1 MILVYFAYIFLIHI
15 CYHINIVKCDFSI
28 VPQSEIFS
36 GIYAPFTKFAM
47 EPFASCW
54 LITKRRFIQ
63 SSFEKMGNFEGA
75 VFSILVDTHTVMTR
89 DYFDF
94 QVEHLSPTTNTL
106 ASHDLDHILISRLE
120 NRAIQLKNSIDIYA
134 DIFAEKSNT
143 LAFIPF
149 SCNGAT
155 TSGEDVKKM
164 RIAMFKATFWS
175 IYRYNIK
182 LVISVSSPEDKSLLE
197 SFALPIF
204 QIYEIYDVPPKD
216 AWEQPKKMLVRA
228 QRELKENKDW
238 RDFEYVFYTD
248 ADQIVQMRSI
258 NKLYNVMEQH
268 DLILTPHRLHV
279 SYLNDIYYFIIK

>member
-1 MILVYFAYIFLIHI
+1 
-15 CYHINIVKCDFSI
+15 
-28 VPQSEIFS
+28 
-36 GIYAPFTKFAM
+36 M